1 MIYFLT
7 FGLAFGLSFILT
19 PLMRRIA
26 IKYNIVDLP
35 DSHEAK
41 THKEPV
47 PYLGGIAIGVSFI
60 VSLMVIRFVTF
71 FPTGTLRALR
81 GIIFGGM
88 IIMLVGFLDDL
99 KPVSFKIKFFIQ
111 ILLAIILIIF
121 GIRIRF
127 VSPGYLSV
135 LFTILWVVGITNA
148 FNIIDI
154 MDGLSTGIAIIAA
167 LFFFFIGL
175 PTEQI
180 YVNFAAVALMGSC
193 LGFLKYNFIPAKIF
207 MGDSGSLFIGFV
219 LAAISLGESYT
230 HINNIALFSPLLIL
244 GVPLYDTLL
253 VMILRFQ
260 QGKSIF
266 LGSRDHYALRLEAL
280 GLDRKKIVLLS
291 YLFCFILGLL
301 AFIIT
306 KVTFYLALGIY
317 FIVIIFGFLMGNKL
331 SKIKVKR

>member
-1 MIYFLT
+1 MLYFLT
-7 FGLAFGLSFILT
+7 FFIAFILSFSLT
-19 PLMRRIA
+19 PLMRQIA
-26 IKYNIVDLP
+26 IYHNIVDLP
-35 DSHEAK
+35 NSHQAK

-47 PYLGGIAIGVSFI
+47 PYLGGIAIGVGFI
-60 VSLMVIRFVTF
+60 VSLLVIRFFTS

-81 GIIFGGM
+81 GIIFGGI
-88 IIMLVGFLDDL
+88 IIMLVGLLDDI
-99 KPVSFKIKFFIQ
+99 KPVNFKIKFFIQ
-111 ILLAIILIIF
+111 LLLAIILILF

-127 VSPGYLSV
+127 ISPVYLSV

-148 FNIIDI
+148 FNIIDV
-154 MDGLSTGIAIIAA
+154 MDGLSAGIAIIAC

-207 MGDSGSLFIGFV
+207 MGDLGSLFIGFV

-230 HINNIALFSPLLIL
+230 RINNIALFSPILIL

-266 LGSRDHYALRLEAL
+266 LGSRDHYALRLEVL
-280 GLDRKKIVLLS
+280 GFNRKKIVFLS

-301 AFIIT
+301 AFMIT
-306 KVTFYLALGIY
+306 KITFYLALGVY
-317 FIVIIFGFLMGNKL
+317 FIVVIFGFLMGNKL
-331 SKIKVKR
+331 SKIKVE